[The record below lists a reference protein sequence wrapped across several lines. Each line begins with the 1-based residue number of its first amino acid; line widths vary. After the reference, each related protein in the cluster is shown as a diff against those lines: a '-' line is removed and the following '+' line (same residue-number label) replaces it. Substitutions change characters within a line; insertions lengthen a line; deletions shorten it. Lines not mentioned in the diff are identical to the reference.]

1 MTAVIHNLTDDK
13 LAELRDEVLAEIRH
27 RDHRRTGRPR
37 SLGDE
42 AVRLDYGERCPCG
55 RRLVYDDSLPRDRV
69 CVSCA
74 EQPGRCQCSPPPGVP
89 GSRPA

>member
-1 MTAVIHNLTDDK
+1 MDIHNLTDDK
-13 LAELRDEVLAEIRH
+13 LAELRDEVLAE
-27 RDHRRTGRPR
+27 DRRRNRLRARTPR

-69 CVSCA
+69 CVSCI
-74 EQPGRCQCSPPPGVP
+74 EPPGRCECPPLPGAR
-89 GSRPA
+89 GSGPA